1 MMWEAEGED
10 GGGRGR
16 TLGCVAVPN
25 QLTQTRVRTGLKPK
39 QQPVEEKKKSEK
51 FREPDSK
58 QVDKLLQVLLFV
70 LPKLGKEPV
79 GQNNSERHTIY
90 TPTQRKGKISTKP
103 VLKGLPY
110 WFTLIWLHS
119 SPVSIKFGCVKKR
132 R

>member
-1 MMWEAEGED
+1 MCGCAKSAHTDTRENRPETKTAA
-10 GGGRGR
+10 GRR
-16 TLGCVAVPN
+16 
-25 QLTQTRVRTGLKPK
+25 
-39 QQPVEEKKKSEK
+39 KKKSEK

-90 TPTQRKGKISTKP
+90 TPTQRKGKITTKP

>member
-39 QQPVEEKKKSEK
+39 QQPVEKKKIEK

-70 LPKLGKEPV
+70 LPKLGKESV
-79 GQNNSERHTIY
+79 GQNNSETHN
-90 TPTQRKGKISTKP
+90 
-103 VLKGLPY
+103 
-110 WFTLIWLHS
+110 LHS
-119 SPVSIKFGCVKKR
+119 HTKEGKNIHQTSPERSILLVYFHLVTFFTN
-132 R
+132 